1 MSRLAAVL
9 GSRWVALRS
18 PEGRKVGALATL
30 DLAGEE
36 NGAYL
41 ASGLIAITLLL
52 VGFGLLSVYSASS
65 FTAQSE
71 GLPDSYYLVQQAA
84 RALVGIAALLAAS
97 FVDYR
102 VYRYLAWPL
111 LAATAALLIII
122 ILPGTE
128 AIAPRIN
135 GARRWLMLGVT
146 VQPSELAKIAIVIW
160 TAALAVKKQERLRS
174 LRYGLVPFLL
184 VIGPV
189 CLLIL
194 LEPHLSGAMLV
205 GALAFIVLFAAG
217 GRLGHFLFL
226 AMLGLPVLWDQVAN
240 TGYRMNR
247 MMAFMKPGMGA
258 DDIGY
263 QLNQSLIAIGSG
275 GPFGVGFGES
285 RQKLLYLPE
294 PQNDFIFSIIAEEWG
309 LIGSVFLIPHLGDH
323 RNAHRRLR
331 AGSVRPAAGRRAHL
345 DGGRGCLRPHRRHP
359 RGSPDHRSEPPIHQ
373 RRRYRARPREA
384 AEMLSRGRLSD
395 SPRGRWNR
403 WPSLSS
409 PEPGACAASAG
420 PGGSALLHRRE
431 PGHRGEG
438 PSGERLRVPTPAD
451 AASSPQPAVA
461 ELATSHVDAGGS
473 SRAFPGLLGVGSA
486 PGGGDGRIRVG
497 AGAPVGDSSWSEN
510 GAPGAERR
518 TGTRDPSAGPPG
530 GSGAPGI
537 PGGGGA

>member
-1 MSRLAAVL
+1 MSRLAAAL
-9 GSRWVALRS
+9 GPRWIALRS
-18 PEGRKVGALATL
+18 REGRKAGALATL

-36 NGAYL
+36 SGAYL
-41 ASGLIAITLLL
+41 ASSLIAITSLL

-65 FTAQSE
+65 FTAQAE

-102 VYRYLAWPL
+102 VYRHLAWPL
-111 LAATAALLIII
+111 LAATVALLIII

-160 TAALAVKKQERLRS
+160 TAALAVKKQHRLRS
-174 LRYGLVPFLL
+174 LRYGLAPFLL

-247 MMAFMKPGMGA
+247 MLAFMKPGMGA

-309 LIGSVFLIPHLGDH
+309 LIGSVLLIGLFLAWAIIGM
-323 RNAHRRLR
+323 RI
-331 AGSVRPAAGRRAHL
+331 AGSA
-345 DGGRGCLRPHRRHP
+345 
-359 RGSPDHRSEPPIHQ
+359 PD
-373 RRRYRARPREA
+373 
-384 AEMLSRGRLSD
+384 LFGRLLAV
-395 SPRGRWNR
+395 G
-403 WPSLSS
+403 LTAMVAV
-409 PEPGACAASAG
+409 GAFAHIGVTLGVLPTTGVNLPFASAG
-420 PGGSALLHRRE
+420 GTGL
-431 PGHRGEG
+431 
-438 PSGERLRVPTPAD
+438 V
-451 AASSPQPAVA
+451 
-461 ELATSHVDAGGS
+461 LA
-473 SRAFPGLLGVGSA
+473 LGVTGILVNIA
-486 PGGGDGRIRVG
+486 KQ
-497 AGAPVGDSSWSEN
+497 
-510 GAPGAERR
+510 RR
-518 TGTRDPSAGPPG
+518 C
-530 GSGAPGI
+530 
-537 PGGGGA
+537 

>member
-1 MSRLAAVL
+1 MSRVAAAL
-9 GSRWVALRS
+9 GSRWVTLRS
-18 PEGRKVGALATL
+18 PDGRKAGTLATL
-30 DLAGEE
+30 DLAGEAS
-36 NGAYL
+36 GAYL

-65 FTAQSE
+65 YTAQSE
-71 GLPDSYYLVQQAA
+71 GLPDSYYLVQQSA

-102 VYRYLAWPL
+102 VYRHLAWPL
-111 LAATAALLIII
+111 LAATAALLIIV

-146 VQPSELAKIAIVIW
+146 IQPSELAKIAIVIW
-160 TAALAVKKQERLRS
+160 TAALAVKKQDRLRS

-184 VIGPV
+184 VIGTV

-205 GALAFIVLFAAG
+205 CALAFIVLFAAG

-247 MMAFMKPGMGA
+247 MLAFMKPGMGA

-309 LIGSVFLIPHLGDH
+309 LIGSVFLIGLFLAWTVIG
-323 RNAHRRLR
+323 
-331 AGSVRPAAGRRAHL
+331 VRIA
-345 DGGRGCLRPHRRHP
+345 
-359 RGSPDHRSEPPIHQ
+359 
-373 RRRYRARPREA
+373 
-384 AEMLSRGRLSD
+384 
-395 SPRGRWNR
+395 
-403 WPSLSS
+403 
-409 PEPGACAASAG
+409 
-420 PGGSALLHRRE
+420 
-431 PGHRGEG
+431 
-438 PSGERLRVPTPAD
+438 
-451 AASSPQPAVA
+451 
-461 ELATSHVDAGGS
+461 
-473 SRAFPGLLGVGSA
+473 GSA
-486 PGGGDGRIRVG
+486 PDLFGRLLAVGLTAIVTVG
-497 AGAPVGDSSWSEN
+497 AFTHIGVTLGVLPT
-510 GAPGAERR
+510 
-518 TGTRDPSAGPPG
+518 TGVNLPFISAGG
-530 GSGAPGI
+530 TGLVLALGVTGI
-537 PGGGGA
+537 LVNIAKQRRC

>member
-1 MSRLAAVL
+1 MSRLAGAL
-9 GSRWVALRS
+9 GSRRIALR
-18 PEGRKVGALATL
+18 PGGRKAGALATL
-30 DLAGEE
+30 DLAEE
-36 NGAYL
+36 TNGAYL
-41 ASGLIAITLLL
+41 ASGLIALTLLL

-102 VYRYLAWPL
+102 VYRHLAWPL
-111 LAATAALLIII
+111 LAATTALLVIV

-146 VQPSELAKIAIVIW
+146 VQPSELAKIAIVMW
-160 TAALAVKKQERLRS
+160 TAALAVKKQARLRS
-174 LRYGLVPFLL
+174 LRNGLVPFLI

-247 MMAFMKPGMGA
+247 MMAFLKPGMGA

-275 GPFGVGFGES
+275 GPVGVGFGES

-309 LIGSVFLIPHLGDH
+309 LIGSVFIIGLF
-323 RNAHRRLR
+323 
-331 AGSVRPAAGRRAHL
+331 
-345 DGGRGCLRPHRRHP
+345 
-359 RGSPDHRSEPPIHQ
+359 
-373 RRRYRARPREA
+373 
-384 AEMLSRGRLSD
+384 
-395 SPRGRWNR
+395 
-403 WPSLSS
+403 
-409 PEPGACAASAG
+409 
-420 PGGSALLHRRE
+420 
-431 PGHRGEG
+431 
-438 PSGERLRVPTPAD
+438 
-451 AASSPQPAVA
+451 
-461 ELATSHVDAGGS
+461 LAWAIIGM
-473 SRAFPGLLGVGSA
+473 RIAGSA
-486 PGGGDGRIRVG
+486 PDLFGRLLAVGLTSMVAVG
-497 AGAPVGDSSWSEN
+497 AFAHIGVTLGVLPT
-510 GAPGAERR
+510 
-518 TGTRDPSAGPPG
+518 TGVNLPFISAGG
-530 GSGAPGI
+530 TGLVLALGVTGI
-537 PGGGGA
+537 LVNIAKQRRC

>member
-9 GSRWVALRS
+9 GSRWVTLRS
-18 PEGRKVGALATL
+18 PDRRKAGTLATL
-30 DLAGEE
+30 DLAVEAS
-36 NGAYL
+36 GAYL

-65 FTAQSE
+65 YTAQSE
-71 GLPDSYYLVQQAA
+71 GLPDSYYLVQQSA

-102 VYRYLAWPL
+102 VYRHLAWPL
-111 LAATAALLIII
+111 LAATAALLIIV

-146 VQPSELAKIAIVIW
+146 IQPSELAKIAIVIW
-160 TAALAVKKQERLRS
+160 TAALAVKKQDRLRS

-184 VIGPV
+184 VIGTV

-247 MMAFMKPGMGA
+247 MLAFMKPGMGA

-309 LIGSVFLIPHLGDH
+309 LIGSVFLIGLFLAWTVIGIRIADSAPDLFGRLLAVGLTAIVAVGAFTHIGVTLGVLPTTGV
-323 RNAHRRLR
+323 NLPFIS
-331 AGSVRPAAGRRAHL
+331 AGGTGLVLALGVTGILVNIAK
-345 DGGRGCLRPHRRHP
+345 
-359 RGSPDHRSEPPIHQ
+359 Q
-373 RRRYRARPREA
+373 RR
-384 AEMLSRGRLSD
+384 
-395 SPRGRWNR
+395 
-403 WPSLSS
+403 
-409 PEPGACAASAG
+409 C
-420 PGGSALLHRRE
+420 
-431 PGHRGEG
+431 
-438 PSGERLRVPTPAD
+438 
-451 AASSPQPAVA
+451 
-461 ELATSHVDAGGS
+461 
-473 SRAFPGLLGVGSA
+473 
-486 PGGGDGRIRVG
+486 
-497 AGAPVGDSSWSEN
+497 
-510 GAPGAERR
+510 
-518 TGTRDPSAGPPG
+518 
-530 GSGAPGI
+530 
-537 PGGGGA
+537 

>member
-1 MSRLAAVL
+1 MSRLAAAL
-9 GSRWVALRS
+9 GPRWIALRS
-18 PEGRKVGALATL
+18 REGRKAGALATL

-36 NGAYL
+36 SGAYL
-41 ASGLIAITLLL
+41 ASSLIAITSLL

-65 FTAQSE
+65 FTAQAE

-102 VYRYLAWPL
+102 VYRHLAWPL
-111 LAATAALLIII
+111 LAATVALLIII

-160 TAALAVKKQERLRS
+160 TAALAVKKQHRLRS

-247 MMAFMKPGMGA
+247 MLAFMKPGMGA

-309 LIGSVFLIPHLGDH
+309 LIGSVLLIGLFLAWAIIGM
-323 RNAHRRLR
+323 RIA
-331 AGSVRPAAGRRAHL
+331 
-345 DGGRGCLRPHRRHP
+345 
-359 RGSPDHRSEPPIHQ
+359 
-373 RRRYRARPREA
+373 
-384 AEMLSRGRLSD
+384 
-395 SPRGRWNR
+395 
-403 WPSLSS
+403 
-409 PEPGACAASAG
+409 
-420 PGGSALLHRRE
+420 
-431 PGHRGEG
+431 
-438 PSGERLRVPTPAD
+438 
-451 AASSPQPAVA
+451 
-461 ELATSHVDAGGS
+461 
-473 SRAFPGLLGVGSA
+473 GSA
-486 PGGGDGRIRVG
+486 PDLFGRLVAVGLTAMVAVG
-497 AGAPVGDSSWSEN
+497 AFAHIGVTLGVLPT
-510 GAPGAERR
+510 
-518 TGTRDPSAGPPG
+518 TGVNLPFISAGG
-530 GSGAPGI
+530 TGLVLALGVTGI
-537 PGGGGA
+537 LVNIAKQRRC

>member
-1 MSRLAAVL
+1 MSRLAAAL
-9 GSRWVALRS
+9 GSRWVTLRS
-18 PEGRKVGALATL
+18 PDRRKAGTLATL
-30 DLAGEE
+30 DLAVEAS
-36 NGAYL
+36 GAYL

-71 GLPDSYYLVQQAA
+71 GLPDSYYLVQQSA

-102 VYRYLAWPL
+102 VYRHLAWPL
-111 LAATAALLIII
+111 LAATAALLIIV

-146 VQPSELAKIAIVIW
+146 IQPSELAKIAIVIW
-160 TAALAVKKQERLRS
+160 TAALAVKKQDRLRS
-174 LRYGLVPFLL
+174 LRHGLVPFLL
-184 VIGPV
+184 VIGTV

-247 MMAFMKPGMGA
+247 MLAFMKPGMGA

-309 LIGSVFLIPHLGDH
+309 LIGSVFLIGLF
-323 RNAHRRLR
+323 
-331 AGSVRPAAGRRAHL
+331 
-345 DGGRGCLRPHRRHP
+345 
-359 RGSPDHRSEPPIHQ
+359 
-373 RRRYRARPREA
+373 
-384 AEMLSRGRLSD
+384 
-395 SPRGRWNR
+395 
-403 WPSLSS
+403 
-409 PEPGACAASAG
+409 
-420 PGGSALLHRRE
+420 
-431 PGHRGEG
+431 
-438 PSGERLRVPTPAD
+438 
-451 AASSPQPAVA
+451 
-461 ELATSHVDAGGS
+461 LAWTVIGMRIA
-473 SRAFPGLLGVGSA
+473 GSA
-486 PGGGDGRIRVG
+486 PDLFGRLLAVGLTAIVTVG
-497 AGAPVGDSSWSEN
+497 AFTHIGVTLGVLPT
-510 GAPGAERR
+510 
-518 TGTRDPSAGPPG
+518 TGVNLPFISAGG
-530 GSGAPGI
+530 TGLVLALGVTGI
-537 PGGGGA
+537 LVNIAKQRRC

>member
-9 GSRWVALRS
+9 GSRWVTLRS
-18 PEGRKVGALATL
+18 PDRRKAGTLATL
-30 DLAGEE
+30 DLAVEAS
-36 NGAYL
+36 GAYL

-71 GLPDSYYLVQQAA
+71 GLPDSYYLVQQSA

-102 VYRYLAWPL
+102 VYRHLAWPL
-111 LAATAALLIII
+111 LAATAALLIIV

-146 VQPSELAKIAIVIW
+146 IQPSELAKIAIVIW
-160 TAALAVKKQERLRS
+160 TAALAVKKQDRLRS

-184 VIGPV
+184 VIGTV

-247 MMAFMKPGMGA
+247 MLAFMKPGMGA

-309 LIGSVFLIPHLGDH
+309 LIGSVFLIGLF
-323 RNAHRRLR
+323 
-331 AGSVRPAAGRRAHL
+331 
-345 DGGRGCLRPHRRHP
+345 
-359 RGSPDHRSEPPIHQ
+359 
-373 RRRYRARPREA
+373 
-384 AEMLSRGRLSD
+384 
-395 SPRGRWNR
+395 
-403 WPSLSS
+403 
-409 PEPGACAASAG
+409 
-420 PGGSALLHRRE
+420 
-431 PGHRGEG
+431 
-438 PSGERLRVPTPAD
+438 
-451 AASSPQPAVA
+451 
-461 ELATSHVDAGGS
+461 LAWTVIGMRIA
-473 SRAFPGLLGVGSA
+473 GSA
-486 PGGGDGRIRVG
+486 PDLFGRLLAVGLTAIVTVG
-497 AGAPVGDSSWSEN
+497 AFTHIGVTLGVLPT
-510 GAPGAERR
+510 
-518 TGTRDPSAGPPG
+518 TGVNLPFISAGG
-530 GSGAPGI
+530 TGLVLALGVTGI
-537 PGGGGA
+537 LVNIAKQRRC

>member
-1 MSRLAAVL
+1 MSRVAAAL
-9 GSRWVALRS
+9 GSRWVTLRS
-18 PEGRKVGALATL
+18 PDRRKAGTLATL
-30 DLAGEE
+30 DLAGEAS
-36 NGAYL
+36 GAYL

-65 FTAQSE
+65 YTAQSE
-71 GLPDSYYLVQQAA
+71 GLPDSYYLVQQSA

-102 VYRYLAWPL
+102 VYRHLAWPL
-111 LAATAALLIII
+111 LAATAALLIIV

-146 VQPSELAKIAIVIW
+146 IQPSELAKIAIVIW
-160 TAALAVKKQERLRS
+160 TAALAVKKQDRLRS

-184 VIGPV
+184 VIGTV

-247 MMAFMKPGMGA
+247 MLAFMKPGMGA

-309 LIGSVFLIPHLGDH
+309 LIGSVFLIGLFL
-323 RNAHRRLR
+323 A
-331 AGSVRPAAGRRAHL
+331 
-345 DGGRGCLRPHRRHP
+345 
-359 RGSPDHRSEPPIHQ
+359 
-373 RRRYRARPREA
+373 
-384 AEMLSRGRLSD
+384 
-395 SPRGRWNR
+395 W
-403 WPSLSS
+403 
-409 PEPGACAASAG
+409 
-420 PGGSALLHRRE
+420 
-431 PGHRGEG
+431 
-438 PSGERLRVPTPAD
+438 
-451 AASSPQPAVA
+451 AVIGIRIA
-461 ELATSHVDAGGS
+461 
-473 SRAFPGLLGVGSA
+473 GSA
-486 PGGGDGRIRVG
+486 PDLFGRLLAVGLTAIVTVG
-497 AGAPVGDSSWSEN
+497 AFTHIGVTLGVLPT
-510 GAPGAERR
+510 
-518 TGTRDPSAGPPG
+518 TGVNLPFISAGG
-530 GSGAPGI
+530 TGLVLALGVTGI
-537 PGGGGA
+537 LVNIAKQRRC

>member
-309 LIGSVFLIPHLGDH
+309 LIGSVFLI
-323 RNAHRRLR
+323 
-331 AGSVRPAAGRRAHL
+331 
-345 DGGRGCLRPHRRHP
+345 
-359 RGSPDHRSEPPIHQ
+359 
-373 RRRYRARPREA
+373 
-384 AEMLSRGRLSD
+384 
-395 SPRGRWNR
+395 
-403 WPSLSS
+403 
-409 PEPGACAASAG
+409 
-420 PGGSALLHRRE
+420 
-431 PGHRGEG
+431 
-438 PSGERLRVPTPAD
+438 
-451 AASSPQPAVA
+451 
-461 ELATSHVDAGGS
+461 
-473 SRAFPGLLGVGSA
+473 GLFLTWAIIGMRIAGSA
-486 PGGGDGRIRVG
+486 PDLFGRLLAVGLTSMVAVG
-497 AGAPVGDSSWSEN
+497 AFAHIGVTLGVLPT
-510 GAPGAERR
+510 
-518 TGTRDPSAGPPG
+518 TGVNLPFISAGG
-530 GSGAPGI
+530 TGLVLALGVTGI
-537 PGGGGA
+537 LVNIAKQRRC

>member
-9 GSRWVALRS
+9 GSRWVTLRS
-18 PEGRKVGALATL
+18 PDRRKAGTLATL
-30 DLAGEE
+30 DLAVEAS
-36 NGAYL
+36 GAYL

-65 FTAQSE
+65 YTAQSE
-71 GLPDSYYLVQQAA
+71 GLPDSYYLVQQSA

-102 VYRYLAWPL
+102 VYRHLAWPL
-111 LAATAALLIII
+111 LAATAALLIIV

-146 VQPSELAKIAIVIW
+146 IQPSELAKIAIVIW
-160 TAALAVKKQERLRS
+160 TAALAVKKQDRLRS

-184 VIGPV
+184 VIGTV

-247 MMAFMKPGMGA
+247 MLAFMKPGMGA

-309 LIGSVFLIPHLGDH
+309 LIGSVFLIGLFL
-323 RNAHRRLR
+323 A
-331 AGSVRPAAGRRAHL
+331 
-345 DGGRGCLRPHRRHP
+345 
-359 RGSPDHRSEPPIHQ
+359 
-373 RRRYRARPREA
+373 
-384 AEMLSRGRLSD
+384 
-395 SPRGRWNR
+395 W
-403 WPSLSS
+403 
-409 PEPGACAASAG
+409 
-420 PGGSALLHRRE
+420 
-431 PGHRGEG
+431 
-438 PSGERLRVPTPAD
+438 
-451 AASSPQPAVA
+451 AVIGIRIA
-461 ELATSHVDAGGS
+461 
-473 SRAFPGLLGVGSA
+473 GSA
-486 PGGGDGRIRVG
+486 PDLFGRLLAVGLTAIVAVG
-497 AGAPVGDSSWSEN
+497 AFTHIGVTLGVLPT
-510 GAPGAERR
+510 
-518 TGTRDPSAGPPG
+518 TGVNLPFISAGG
-530 GSGAPGI
+530 TGLVLALGVTGI
-537 PGGGGA
+537 LVNIAKQRRC

>member
-309 LIGSVFLIPHLGDH
+309 LIGSVFLI
-323 RNAHRRLR
+323 
-331 AGSVRPAAGRRAHL
+331 
-345 DGGRGCLRPHRRHP
+345 CLFLTWAIIGMR
-359 RGSPDHRSEPPIHQ
+359 I
-373 RRRYRARPREA
+373 A
-384 AEMLSRGRLSD
+384 
-395 SPRGRWNR
+395 
-403 WPSLSS
+403 
-409 PEPGACAASAG
+409 
-420 PGGSALLHRRE
+420 
-431 PGHRGEG
+431 
-438 PSGERLRVPTPAD
+438 
-451 AASSPQPAVA
+451 
-461 ELATSHVDAGGS
+461 
-473 SRAFPGLLGVGSA
+473 GSA
-486 PGGGDGRIRVG
+486 PDLFGRLLAVGLTSMVAVG
-497 AGAPVGDSSWSEN
+497 AFAHIGVTLGVLPT
-510 GAPGAERR
+510 
-518 TGTRDPSAGPPG
+518 TGVNLPFISAGG
-530 GSGAPGI
+530 TGLVLALGVTGI
-537 PGGGGA
+537 LVNIAKQRRC

>member
-9 GSRWVALRS
+9 GSRWVTLRS
-18 PEGRKVGALATL
+18 PDRRKAGTLATL
-30 DLAGEE
+30 DLAVEAS
-36 NGAYL
+36 GAYL

-65 FTAQSE
+65 YTAQSE
-71 GLPDSYYLVQQAA
+71 GLPDSYYLVQQSA

-102 VYRYLAWPL
+102 VYRHLAWPL
-111 LAATAALLIII
+111 LAATAALLIIV

-146 VQPSELAKIAIVIW
+146 IQPSELAKIAIVIW
-160 TAALAVKKQERLRS
+160 TAALAVKKQDRLRS

-184 VIGPV
+184 VIGTV

-247 MMAFMKPGMGA
+247 MLAFMKPGMGA

-309 LIGSVFLIPHLGDH
+309 LIGSVFLIGLF
-323 RNAHRRLR
+323 
-331 AGSVRPAAGRRAHL
+331 
-345 DGGRGCLRPHRRHP
+345 
-359 RGSPDHRSEPPIHQ
+359 
-373 RRRYRARPREA
+373 
-384 AEMLSRGRLSD
+384 
-395 SPRGRWNR
+395 
-403 WPSLSS
+403 
-409 PEPGACAASAG
+409 
-420 PGGSALLHRRE
+420 
-431 PGHRGEG
+431 
-438 PSGERLRVPTPAD
+438 
-451 AASSPQPAVA
+451 
-461 ELATSHVDAGGS
+461 LAWTVIGMRIA
-473 SRAFPGLLGVGSA
+473 GSA
-486 PGGGDGRIRVG
+486 PDLFGRLLAVGLTAIVTVG
-497 AGAPVGDSSWSEN
+497 AFTHIGVTLGVLPT
-510 GAPGAERR
+510 
-518 TGTRDPSAGPPG
+518 TGVNLPFISAGG
-530 GSGAPGI
+530 TGLVLALGVTGI
-537 PGGGGA
+537 LVNIAKQRRC